1 MGIIQ
6 LDKQKDRLDKQND
19 RLQLVVKSMTE
30 TSENKT
36 TRSA

>member
-6 LDKQKDRLDKQND
+6 LDKQNDRLDKQND